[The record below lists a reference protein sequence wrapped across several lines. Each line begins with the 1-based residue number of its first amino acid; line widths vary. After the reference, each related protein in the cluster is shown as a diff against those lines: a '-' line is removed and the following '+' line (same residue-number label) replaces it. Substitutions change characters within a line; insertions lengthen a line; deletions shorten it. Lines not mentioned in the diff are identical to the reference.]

1 MIYRTGYLDYL
12 FFHHNYQKQA
22 IARAICDQLEEVI
35 QGDITTYASITAK
48 PFFEKRGYIVVKEQQ
63 IERQDI
69 FLTSF
74 YMKLVNCKINK
85 ISSPSFCPK
94 N

>member
-63 IERQDI
+63 IERQGI

-74 YMKLVNCKINK
+74 YMKLVNGKLNK
-85 ISSPSFCPK
+85 ISSPSLCPK